1 MHSDRIA
8 LREPE
13 PSDTGY
19 RWVMLAG
26 LWIGYAGFGLV
37 AFSVAPLIKPMSED
51 FGLSRA
57 AMGSVLGAWPLVYIA
72 AAIPAGVIV
81 DRFGLRR
88 SLTAGIFLIALSG
101 GLRAVSVDYV
111 TLFVAVGIF
120 GLGGPLV
127 SVGAPKLVNV
137 WFSEKE
143 RGLAMGIYMT
153 GPSIGSIVALAT
165 ANSLLMPLTGS
176 SWRLTIGIYAAAALL
191 TGVIWSLL
199 AREPNRSSE
208 SIPETAPT
216 ISSVLMSFPQLLRI
230 RVVQIIMLV
239 GFSSFLYAH
248 GFSNWLP
255 EILRSKGMGS
265 AEAGYWATI
274 PTAIG
279 IASSLT
285 IPRLA
290 TPGRRIPILIGL
302 FLAGGVGPLLIGTM
316 EGVPLALGLLL
327 QGARVSVIPVA
338 LLILMDAPQVGSDNM
353 GAAGGLYFTAGQT
366 GGVLGPLLMGILADL
381 TGGFLSGLIM
391 LAGISIAL
399 TSLTLGLRLAQQSD
413 AERPAVAST

>member
-1 MHSDRIA
+1 
-8 LREPE
+8 
-13 PSDTGY
+13 
-19 RWVMLAG
+19 MLAG
-26 LWIGYAGFGLV
+26 LWVGYAGFGLV
-37 AFSVAPLIKPMSED
+37 ASSVAPLIKPMSED

-72 AAIPAGVIV
+72 ASIPAGVIV

-88 SLTAGIFLIALSG
+88 SLAAGIFLIALSG

-111 TLFVAVGIF
+111 TLFVAVGVF

-143 RGLAMGIYMT
+143 RGLALGIYLT
-153 GPSIGSIVALAT
+153 GPLIGGIVALAT

-199 AREPNRSSE
+199 AREPERSSE
-208 SIPETAPT
+208 SIPGAAPA
-216 ISSVLMSFPQLLRI
+216 ISSVLTSIPQLLRS
-230 RVVQIIMLV
+230 RVVQIIILV
-239 GFSSFLYAH
+239 SFSSLLY
-248 GFSNWLP
+248 GQSFSSWLP
-255 EILRSKGMGS
+255 EILRSRGMGS
-265 AEAGYWATI
+265 AEAGFWAAL
-274 PTAIG
+274 PTAVG
-279 IASSLT
+279 IVSTLT

-290 TPGRRIPILIGL
+290 TPGRRILILVGL
-302 FLAGGVGPLLIGTM
+302 SVVGGIGPLLIGTT
-316 EGVPLALGLLL
+316 EGVPLALGLVL
-327 QGARVSVIPVA
+327 QGARFSVIPVA
-338 LLILMDAPQVGSDNM
+338 LLILMDAPQVGPDNM

-366 GGVLGPLLMGILADL
+366 GGVLGPLLMGIFADL

-391 LAGISIAL
+391 LAGLSVAL
-399 TSLTLGLRLAQQSD
+399 SFLTLGLRPAQRSD
-413 AERPAVAST
+413 AEHLAVAST